1 MVRGCV
7 FFFKKIDVLGQSLGS
22 GGGFLENERKFV

>member
-1 MVRGCV
+1 MGMGCI
-7 FFFKKIDVLGQSLGS
+7 FFFKKIDVIGQSLGS